1 MGVVL
6 ITVVTVVDRHKALPN
21 SSIDVDGHLW
31 EFLSRQCFVLA
42 SEPLGIPIVV
52 RSADLYRF
60 SSSLLTLPKACR
72 PIVRTRG
79 ATAIALDRNGVV
91 YHEDRMGVSIEW
103 LSVLSGY
110 NHLNSSLIINQPYHL
125 WVLGAADLCKPV
137 FDLIP
142 GPKRMVYAEI
152 ADEFHK
158 SWQPPFVCGKLFE
171 TIPWTTV
178 EHNHPLKLRAAGGE
192 DTVVGECGFSK
203 HSSNS
208 LVRPPTVKRVI
219 YAVVDPARL
228 REIPAPGRPL
238 PRRRPSEGGGMR
250 APRRRSRAP
259 APARSTAAAATPPR
273 PGDPRAPA
281 ARRAGDVTW
290 MERLLWGVFGRTSTR

>member
-178 EHNHPLKLRAAGGE
+178 EHKHPLKLRAAGGE
-192 DTVVGECGFSK
+192 DTAVGEFGVSK
-203 HSSNS
+203 HSSN
-208 LVRPPTVKRVI
+208 LIVCPPTVKRLI

-228 REIPAPGRPL
+228 RELSAPGRQQ
-238 PRRRPSEGGGMR
+238 RRRPSEGGTR

-259 APARSTAAAATPPR
+259 APARSSAAAATPPR

-290 MERLLWGVFGRTSTR
+290 TERLLWGVFGRTSTR

>member
-79 ATAIALDRNGVV
+79 ATAISLDRNGVV
-91 YHEDRMGVSIEW
+91 YHEDRMGVSVEW

-110 NHLNSSLIINQPYHL
+110 NHLNSSLIINHPYHL
-125 WVLGAADLCKPV
+125 WVLGAADLCRPV

-142 GPKRMVYAEI
+142 GPKRMLYAEI
-152 ADEFHK
+152 AGEFQK

-178 EHNHPLKLRAAGGE
+178 DHKQPLKAAGGE
-192 DTVVGECGFSK
+192 NTIESGCGFSK

-208 LVRPPTVKRVI
+208 IVCPPTVKRLI
-219 YAVVDPARL
+219 YAVVDPGRL
-228 REIPAPGRPL
+228 RENSS
-238 PRRRPSEGGGMR
+238 PRRRPSEGGRR
-250 APRRRSRAP
+250 APKRRSRAP
-259 APARSTAAAATPPR
+259 TPPR
-273 PGDPRAPA
+273 SAAETPRPA
-281 ARRAGDVTW
+281 AARQTGDVTW
-290 MERLLWGVFGRTSTR
+290 AERLLWGVFGRTSTR